1 MTIRHDKEFKKRF
14 ERLPPKTKTQ
24 VNDRL
29 SLFANNPKDPR
40 LRLHPLK
47 GEFTGYYSINLSG
60 DLRAIFKRD
69 GPDIIFVLVGT
80 HSQLYG

>member
-1 MTIRHDKEFKKRF
+1 MTIRHDREFKKRF
-14 ERLPPKTKTQ
+14 KRLPAKTKAQ
-24 VNDRL
+24 ANDRL
-29 SLFANNPKDPR
+29 RLFANNPKDPR

-47 GEFTGYYSINLSG
+47 GKVAGYYSINLSG

-69 GPDIIFVLVGT
+69 GHNIVFVLIGT